1 MRKSIKMISLRDSA
15 MPIVEAI
22 VEGNKGNVVK

>member
-1 MRKSIKMISLRDSA
+1 MISLRDSTI
-15 MPIVEAI
+15 PIVEAI